1 MRICVPTATDDGL
14 DAAVHGHFGSAPYF
28 SILDTETGAVEAV
41 RNANEHHEH
50 GQCNPVGALTGL
62 NPDAVVVRGIGRGA
76 LVRLTQAGIAVYVAE
91 GATLAEVG
99 VRFQSGD
106 VRAMDFD
113 SACHGHSHGDHGHDH
128 HHHHH
133 HA

>member
-14 DAAVHGHFGSAPYF
+14 DATVHEHFGSAPYF

-62 NPDAVVVRGIGRGA
+62 NPDALVVRGIDVHCPESANDEATAGWLTDRAPATAWYSSRGIC
-76 LVRLTQAGIAVYVAE
+76 R
-91 GATLAEVG
+91 
-99 VRFQSGD
+99 
-106 VRAMDFD
+106 
-113 SACHGHSHGDHGHDH
+113 
-128 HHHHH
+128 
-133 HA
+133 